1 MGMPVINV
9 KDRCEAITDLI
20 ESVALGEAALAHI
33 LNAEG
38 EKLQAVIAKKP
49 CTSELLKVNKSVQ
62 KMVTAVTRLEMVLQS
77 KLELF
82 DEVDCDWKKE
92 GHGRII
98 DEI

>member
-1 MGMPVINV
+1 MGMPIIDV
-9 KDRCEAITDLI
+9 KDRCDAINDLI

-49 CTSELLKVNKSVQ
+49 CTEELLKVNDSVQ
-62 KMVTAVTRLEMVLQS
+62 RMVTAITRLEVILQT

-82 DEVDCDWKKE
+82 ADEKCE
-92 GHGRII
+92 GGHKPHFTI
-98 DEI
+98 D